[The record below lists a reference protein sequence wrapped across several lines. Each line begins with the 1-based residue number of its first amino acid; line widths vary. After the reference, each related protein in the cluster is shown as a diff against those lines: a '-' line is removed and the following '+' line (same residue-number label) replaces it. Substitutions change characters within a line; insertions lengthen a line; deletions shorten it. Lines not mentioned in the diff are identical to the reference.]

1 MLDNNTIDFFVNDF
15 GNQLRLL
22 EILKTKN
29 INEMVNDDY
38 VKKHIEKIASQINI
52 SLTND
57 DKELILKKI
66 KSIHFIYQDEGAG
79 LKGDYNHDLE
89 WYDKLLNNPTYEE
102 YFWDRYK
109 NYLVDEKHYSK
120 SIMDIL
126 EYKTLHSLMSY
137 IGDPN
142 SFESYA
148 IRGLLIGDV
157 QSGKTSNYLGLMCK
171 AADSGY
177 KVIILLSGRIESL
190 RMQTQ
195 VRVEEGFIG
204 YDVAN
209 AKSVGV
215 GAGEKMPK
223 AVTTRECDYIKNADQ
238 NTLSRID
245 YSSNVPLVFV
255 VKKNASVLKKLY
267 TSLKNINTD
276 QYHPTINS
284 SLILI
289 DDEADDSSIN
299 TNDDELNPTK
309 INNSI
314 RNLLS
319 LFEKNTYLAV
329 TATPFANVFIDYDPE
344 NENKKDDLF
353 PKDFIYALKPP
364 SNYCGAK
371 KYFYDDRKFIN
382 YINDADSK
390 IFPLKHKK
398 EWSGK
403 KLFNSFYVA
412 IDCFLL
418 INSIRDVY
426 EININTHRTMLIN
439 ISRYK
444 DVHVVINNIVEDY
457 YKEIKSAVKQN
468 FKLPVDK
475 YLKNTHINHLYKSFK
490 DNYENT
496 IINGK
501 NVEWEAVFDHL
512 YESIKNID
520 ITIVN
525 SASSKKLDYD
535 KHKETGYRVITI
547 GGLALSRGLT
557 LEGLCIS
564 YFYRSTTTFDTL
576 MQMGRWFGYRDDYEN
591 LCRIFATL
599 EACDYYKEISESIEQ
614 LKNDVF
620 TMGAQGKKPE
630 EFGIRVR
637 NCSDDLGITSRN
649 KMRNARVH
657 IQKKSFKGI
666 NWETPF
672 IDLNI
677 EQNEKNIDLAL
688 ILIDNI
694 KRYAKTLDNKDKKY
708 YTNIPSEVVLDFL
721 KMYKSSDV
729 NGLYFPQDAIIDYI
743 KDNNNIYT
751 NFDLAIQEGES
762 DALNAQTNIHKIKRS
777 VDIKNG
783 VVRISGEKRRLGGPQ
798 DTAVGLSKK
807 EIEEIEIKYG
817 HSSKDYLKSKRNP
830 IINLY
835 FIEPHNNDEEKYINS
850 VKQSKYK
857 CLIGLSIGFPDYGQN
872 EDQRDIVEWE
882 NNRVPYYDK
891 QHDEEII
898 ETEDEE

>member
-1 MLDNNTIDFFVNDF
+1 MLDNKIIDFIVNGF
-15 GNQLRLL
+15 GSKLLLL
-22 EILKTKN
+22 EIKKTKN
-29 INEMVNDDY
+29 INEIVNDEY
-38 VKKHIEKIASQINI
+38 VQTYIDDMAKQVGI
-52 SLTND
+52 SLTSED
-57 DKELILKKI
+57 QELISKKI
-66 KSIHFIYQDEGAG
+66 KSIHFIRQEEGAG
-79 LKGDYNHDLE
+79 LKGDYEHDSE
-89 WYDKLLNNPTYEE
+89 WYDKMLNNPIYQEF
-102 YFWDRYK
+102 FWERYK
-109 NYLVDEKHYSK
+109 NYLINEKHYSK

-142 SFESYA
+142 SLENYS

-171 AADSGY
+171 AADVGY

-190 RMQTQ
+190 RIQTQ

-209 AKSVGV
+209 ARSVGV
-215 GAGEKMPK
+215 GRGEKMPK

-238 NTLSRID
+238 NTLSKID
-245 YSSNVPLVFV
+245 YSSAVPLVFV
-255 VKKNASVLKKLY
+255 VKKNVSVLRKLY

-284 SLILI
+284 SLLLI

-299 TNDDELNPTK
+299 TNNDELNPTR
-309 INNSI
+309 INNKI
-314 RNLLS
+314 RNILS
-319 LFEKNTYLAV
+319 LFEKNTYLGV
-329 TATPFANVFIDYDPE
+329 TATPFANVFIDYDPD
-344 NENKKDDLF
+344 NENIKDDLF

-382 YINDADSK
+382 YIKDNDSK

-398 EWSGK
+398 DWHGK
-403 KLFNSFYVA
+403 KLFDSFYEA

-426 EININTHRTMLIN
+426 EINPNTHRSMLIN

-444 DVHVVINNIVEDY
+444 DVHNVINNLVEDY
-457 YKEIKSAVKQN
+457 YKEMKNSIKQN
-468 FKLPVDK
+468 YKLPIDK
-475 YLKNTHINHLYKSFK
+475 YLKNDSINHLYDSFK
-490 DNYENT
+490 KNYENVEV
-496 IINGK
+496 NGK
-501 NVEWEAVFDHL
+501 KIIWKNVFEHL
-512 YESIKNID
+512 YDSIKNID
-520 ITIVN
+520 IVIVN
-525 SASSKKLDYD
+525 SISAKKLNYD
-535 KHKETGYRVITI
+535 KYKETGYRVIAI

-591 LCRIFATL
+591 LCRIYATV

-649 KMRNARVH
+649 KMRNAIVH
-657 IQKKSFKGI
+657 IEKKSFKGI

-672 IDLNI
+672 IDSSIKQNEENIDRTLKLIKSI
-677 EQNEKNIDLAL
+677 EQYFK
-688 ILIDNI
+688 ILG
-694 KRYAKTLDNKDKKY
+694 NKGKKY
-708 YTNIPSEVVLDFL
+708 YANIPRETIVGFL
-721 KMYKSSDV
+721 KEYTVCSD

-743 KDNNNIYT
+743 GDNSSIYT
-751 NFDLAIQEGES
+751 KFDLAIQEGES
-762 DALNAQTNIHKIKRS
+762 SYLNDQIKIRKVKRS
-777 VDIKNG
+777 IDIKNG
-783 VVRISGEKRRLGGPQ
+783 YVRINGERRRLGGPK
-798 DTAVGLSKK
+798 DTAVGLS
-807 EIEEIEIKYG
+807 ELEIKKIEKDG
-817 HSSKDYLKSKRNP
+817 RHSSKDYLSAKRNP
-830 IINLY
+830 IVNLY
-835 FIEPHNNDEEKYINS
+835 FIDPINTDEEQFIND
-850 VKQSKYK
+850 VNQSKYK
-857 CLIGLSIGFPDYGQN
+857 CLMGIAIGFPDYGQD
-872 EDQRDIVEWE
+872 EDKRDIVEWQ
-882 NNRVPYYDK
+882 NKSIQYYDK
-891 QHDEEII
+891 EHDEIL

>member
-1 MLDNNTIDFFVNDF
+1 MLDNKIIDFIVNGF
-15 GNQLRLL
+15 GSKLLLL
-22 EILKTKN
+22 EIQKVKN
-29 INEMVNDDY
+29 INEIVNDEY
-38 VKKHIEKIASQINI
+38 VQIYIDDMAKQVGIN
-52 SLTND
+52 LT
-57 DKELILKKI
+57 DKDQDLILKRI
-66 KSIHFIYQDEGAG
+66 KSIHFIRQDEGAG
-79 LKGDYNHDLE
+79 LKGDYEHDLE
-89 WYDKLLNNPTYEE
+89 WYDKMLNNSSYEE
-102 YFWDRYK
+102 FFWERYK
-109 NYLVDEKHYSK
+109 NYLINEKHYSK
-120 SIMDIL
+120 GIMDIL

-142 SFESYA
+142 SIENYS

-171 AADSGY
+171 AADVGY

-209 AKSVGV
+209 ARSVGV
-215 GAGEKMPK
+215 GSGEKMPK

-238 NTLSRID
+238 NTLSKID
-245 YSSNVPLVFV
+245 YSSTVPLIFV

-284 SLILI
+284 SLLLI

-299 TNDDELNPTK
+299 TNNDELNPTK
-309 INNSI
+309 INDSI
-314 RNLLS
+314 RNILS

-329 TATPFANVFIDYDPE
+329 TATPFANVFIGYDPD
-344 NENKKDDLF
+344 NENIKDDLF

-382 YINDADSK
+382 YIKDNDPK
-390 IFPLKHKK
+390 IFQLKHKK
-398 EWSGK
+398 EWCGK
-403 KLFNSFYVA
+403 KLFDSFYEA

-426 EININTHRTMLIN
+426 EINPNTHRTMLIN

-444 DVHVVINNIVEDY
+444 DVHNVINNIVEDY
-457 YKEIKSAVKQN
+457 YKEMKNSIKQN
-468 FKLPVDK
+468 YKLPADK
-475 YLKNTHINHLYKSFK
+475 YLKNDSINHLYNSFK
-490 DNYENT
+490 KNYGNAEV
-496 IINGK
+496 NGK
-501 NVEWEAVFDHL
+501 KIIWKDVFEHL
-512 YESIKNID
+512 YDSIKNID
-520 ITIVN
+520 IVIVN
-525 SASSKKLDYD
+525 SVSAKKLNYD
-535 KHKETGYRVITI
+535 KYKETGYRVITI

-557 LEGLCIS
+557 LEGLCVS

-591 LCRIFATL
+591 LCRIFATV

-649 KMRNARVH
+649 KMRNAIVH
-657 IQKKSFKGI
+657 IEKKSFKGI

-672 IDLNI
+672 IDLSI
-677 EQNEKNIDLAL
+677 KQNEENIDTTLKL
-688 ILIDNI
+688 IIKIEKYSQDIDN
-694 KRYAKTLDNKDKKY
+694 KEKKY
-708 YTNIPSEVVLDFL
+708 YTNIPSEIIVDFL
-721 KMYKSSDV
+721 KEYKVSGG
-729 NGLYFPQDAIIDYI
+729 NGPYFPQDAMIGYI
-743 KDNNNIYT
+743 EDNSNVYT
-751 NFDLAIQEGES
+751 KFDLAIQEGES
-762 DALNAQTNIHKIKRS
+762 DYLNDQTKIKKVKRS
-777 VDIKNG
+777 IDIKNG
-783 VVRISGEKRRLGGPQ
+783 YVRINGERRRLGGPK
-798 DTAVGLSKK
+798 DTAVGLTKL
-807 EIEEIEIKYG
+807 EIEKIEKDG
-817 HSSKDYLKSKRNP
+817 RHSSKDYLSVKRNP
-830 IINLY
+830 IVNLY
-835 FIEPHNNDEEKYINS
+835 FIDPHDVDEKQFIHDVN
-850 VKQSKYK
+850 QSKYK
-857 CLIGLSIGFPDYGQN
+857 CLVGIAIGFPDYGQE
-872 EDQRDIVEWE
+872 EDKRDIVEWQ
-882 NNRVPYYDK
+882 NKSIQYYDK
-891 QHDEEII
+891 EHDEVL

>member
-1 MLDNNTIDFFVNDF
+1 MISNEIIDFIISGFDT
-15 GNQLRLL
+15 QLRLL
-22 EILKTKN
+22 KLQNKKNYNEIVN
-29 INEMVNDDY
+29 NEY
-38 VKKHIEKIASQINI
+38 VQDKIEKLAQEANI
-52 SLTND
+52 TLTSED
-57 DKELILKKI
+57 VDLISKKI
-66 KSIHFIYQDEGAG
+66 KSIYFIYQEEGAG

-89 WYDKLLNNPTYEE
+89 WYNNMLKNPVYEE
-102 YFWDRYK
+102 FFWERYK
-109 NYLVDEKHYSK
+109 NYLINEKHYSK
-120 SIMDIL
+120 AIIDVL

-142 SFESYA
+142 SLESYS

-171 AADSGY
+171 AADAGY

-209 AKSVGV
+209 AKPVGV
-215 GAGEKMPK
+215 GQGEKMPK

-255 VKKNASVLKKLY
+255 VKKNASVLKKLF

-284 SLILI
+284 SLLLI

-314 RNLLS
+314 RNILS

-329 TATPFANVFIDYDPE
+329 TATPFANVFIDYDPD
-344 NENKKDDLF
+344 NENIKDDLF

-371 KYFYDDRKFIN
+371 KYFYEDRKFIN
-382 YINDADSK
+382 YIDDADSN
-390 IFPLKHKK
+390 IFALKHKK
-398 EWSGK
+398 DWCGNE
-403 KLFNSFYVA
+403 LFDSFYEA

-426 EININTHRTMLIN
+426 EINPNTHRTMLIN
-439 ISRYK
+439 ISRFK
-444 DVHVVINNIVEDY
+444 DVHIVINNIVEDY
-457 YKEIKSAVKQN
+457 YKEMKNAIKQN
-468 FKLPVDK
+468 CKLSIDK
-475 YLKNTHINHLYKSFK
+475 YLKNNSITHLYNSFK
-490 DNYENT
+490 KNYENT
-496 IINGK
+496 TINGNNLTWK
-501 NVEWEAVFDHL
+501 EVFNHL

-520 ITIVN
+520 IVIVN

-535 KHKETGYRVITI
+535 KYKENGYRVITI

-591 LCRIFATL
+591 LCRIYATK

-620 TMGAQGKKPE
+620 TMGALGKKPE

-649 KMRNARVH
+649 KMRNARIH
-657 IQKKSFKGI
+657 IQKKSFKGV

-672 IDLNI
+672 IDSSIKLN
-677 EQNEKNIDLAL
+677 EENIVLAL
-688 ILIDNI
+688 DLIMDSKENF
-694 KRYAKTLDNKDKKY
+694 KTLDNKQKKFY
-708 YTNIPSEVVLDFL
+708 ANIPNEVIVNFL
-721 KMYKSSDV
+721 QKYRVSSD
-729 NGLYFPQDAIIDYI
+729 NGLYFPQDEIIDYI
-743 KDNNNIYT
+743 KDNKDIYS
-751 NFDLAIQEGES
+751 NFDLAIQEGEG
-762 DALNAQTNIHKIKRS
+762 DILNEQIKIKKIKRGI
-777 VDIKNG
+777 DIKNG
-783 VVRISGEKRRLGGPQ
+783 CVRINGDKRRLGGPQ
-798 DTAVGLSKK
+798 DTAVGLNNI
-807 EIEEIEIKYG
+807 EIEEIEKNYG
-817 HSSKDYLKSKRNP
+817 HSSRDYLKAKRNP

-835 FIEPHNNDEEKYINS
+835 FIEPHNVDEEDYIS
-850 VKQSKYK
+850 RVKQSKYK
-857 CLIGLSIGFPDYGQN
+857 CLIGLSIGFPDYGQI

-882 NNRVPYYDK
+882 NNRVRYYDK
-891 QHDEEII
+891 QHLDEPSEI
-898 ETEDEE
+898 EDEE